1 MSNAS
6 LTIGITTRDRPG
18 ALQRCLTS
26 LAALSPLCPEV
37 IVFDDASSRPVAG
50 EIEVRQI
57 SFPVRIVRDESAPG
71 YIAGRNRLVR
81 EAAAPF
87 VLLMDDDAAIL
98 EGEAIERALGI
109 LQNDLAVAA
118 IAFAQCDAAGNPW
131 QASMQPARSQVA
143 CRVPAFI
150 GFAHLVRREVFLA
163 LGGYRESFEFY
174 GEEKDLGLRL
184 IEAGYQTVYLPDALV
199 IHEPDRT
206 GRSQQRYLRYVTRND
221 CLGALYNEPLL
232 RVMWL
237 LPARL
242 ALYFRMRRAWGIRD
256 PWGWLWILRELCG
269 HVIPVLHDRAP
280 VSRATIA
287 TWKRL
292 RECPEPYG
300 AHTSPQPCLAS
311 SPSPT
316 HT

>member
-1 MSNAS
+1 MSS
-6 LTIGITTRDRPG
+6 PRLTIGITTRDRPV
-18 ALQRCLTS
+18 ALRRCLDS
-26 LAALSPLCPEV
+26 LTALSALRPEV
-37 IVFDDASSRPVAG
+37 IVFDDASSLPVAEDIEARRPVLT
-50 EIEVRQI
+50 VRTI
-57 SFPVRIVRDESAPG
+57 RDERAPG
-71 YIAGRNRLVR
+71 YIAGRNRLAR

-98 EGEAIERALGI
+98 AGETIVRAVGI
-109 LQNDLAVAA
+109 LQSDTAIAA
-118 IAFAQCDAAGNPW
+118 IAFAQCDAAGKPW
-131 QASMQPARSQVA
+131 QAGMQPARSQVA

-150 GFAHLVRREVFLA
+150 GFAHLVRRDVFLA

-174 GEEKDLGLRL
+174 GEEKDFCLRL

-199 IHEPDRT
+199 IHEPDRA

-221 CLGALYNEPLL
+221 CLSALYNERLSRL
-232 RVMWL
+232 IWL
-237 LPARL
+237 LPARF

-256 PWGWLWILRELCG
+256 PWGWVWIGRELAR
-269 HVIPVLHDRAP
+269 LAMAALRDRAP

-292 RECPEPYG
+292 RECPEPY
-300 AHTSPQPCLAS
+300 ATHASLHPCLAS